1 MPLMLFESMLKEFRE
16 TSDEIIINNNNNNNN
31 INILEE

>member
-1 MPLMLFESMLKEFRE
+1 MNAFESMLKEFNE
-16 TSDEIIINNNNNNNN
+16 TSDEIIINNNN